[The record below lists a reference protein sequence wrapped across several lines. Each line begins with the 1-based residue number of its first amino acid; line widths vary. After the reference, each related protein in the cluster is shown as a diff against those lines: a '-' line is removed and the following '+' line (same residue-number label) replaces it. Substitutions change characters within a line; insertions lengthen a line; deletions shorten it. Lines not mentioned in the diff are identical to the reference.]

1 MNLYKDLTTWADK
14 EKKLVNAI
22 VEIPMGSMVK
32 YEFNKKLNVVEV
44 DRFFTAPMPLP
55 YNYGLL
61 PQTLNKDDWD
71 PLDIILISHYPLHPG
86 VITKA
91 KVIWVLH
98 MIDSWEM
105 DDKIIA
111 IPHKEPFL
119 SHIDNV
125 DNLPVHLKN
134 QIEFFLANYKN

>member
-61 PQTLNKDDWD
+61 PQTLNKDD
-71 PLDIILISHYPLHPG
+71 
-86 VITKA
+86 
-91 KVIWVLH
+91 
-98 MIDSWEM
+98 
-105 DDKIIA
+105 
-111 IPHKEPFL
+111 
-119 SHIDNV
+119 
-125 DNLPVHLKN
+125 
-134 QIEFFLANYKN
+134 